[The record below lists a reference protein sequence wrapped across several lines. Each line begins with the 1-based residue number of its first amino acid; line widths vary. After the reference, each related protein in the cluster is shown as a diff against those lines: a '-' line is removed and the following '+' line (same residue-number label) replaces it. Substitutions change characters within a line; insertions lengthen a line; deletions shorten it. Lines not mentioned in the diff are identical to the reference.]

1 MKTVLGG
8 IFVAIFLAV
17 VAGYLLPRA
26 QEPAHRAFS
35 TQSVRVGDPGTNL
48 VGPTWSGE
56 GQVPPPG
63 KATATSSTGSS
74 HE

>member
-8 IFVAIFLAV
+8 IVFAVVLTV

-26 QEPAHRAFS
+26 QEPAYRAFA
-35 TQSVRVGDPGTNL
+35 TQSVRIGNPGTNL

-63 KATATSSTGSS
+63 KTTATSSTGSS